1 MSEKVTISYRGAAYE
16 LGRGKR
22 CYGIWASVT
31 PRTEPVARF
40 PETPE
45 GWVAAWTR
53 FAALET
59 PGTIMPVGKAAGA
72 AGAAGADVLDT
83 GGADSARSIG
93 IKSAPVAAG
102 LLGGGVL
109 LGLIG
114 LFPGYLSSSSLAS
127 TPANLVSHVFY
138 LAAWTISAVLI
149 AFGGVRRQAGA
160 LLGLGTS
167 IVTFG
172 LFCVDMAEV
181 AADHPHHVGA
191 GLILSL
197 LGWLA
202 CAAGSEIAFRL
213 RSAGSVGIPRGP
225 ELVRVALIGVAGIG
239 AIIAY
244 VPAWDNYLL
253 RFSTSAIPSQ
263 NLGGG
268 NAFSDGAWL
277 TAASI
282 IVVVLVVAVVAV
294 AALWRPFRL
303 GGVLLAGAA
312 IPLVAQAVSAI
323 VQATEPTPP
332 STFDISQAQAT
343 QYGLSITNG
352 LTPAFWIYCLFVV
365 ILAVS
370 CIWMLITPPS
380 GVWSPGVTA
389 AAAPG
394 SPAAESATSEFP
406 VAESP
411 VSGVPAD
418 EPADE
423 DPATGEPA
431 TATLP
436 VVAPAGSS
444 ADFWDQGPSRND

>member
-282 IVVVLVVAVVAV
+282 IVVVAVVAVVAV